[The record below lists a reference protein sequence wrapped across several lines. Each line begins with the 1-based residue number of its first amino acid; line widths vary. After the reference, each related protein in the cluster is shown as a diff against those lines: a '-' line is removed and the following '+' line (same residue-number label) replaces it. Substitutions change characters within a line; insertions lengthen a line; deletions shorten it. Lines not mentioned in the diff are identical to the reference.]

1 MNSGRP
7 GVNRFELS
15 GSRAEA
21 RVGFPARG
29 DKLPEGGGCCRSPQR
44 GGRVRRVL
52 SGEFET
58 GNDENAPDS
67 DFVLWREEIVEFPT
81 KCYPFRQK
89 LLEISPILVKIY
101 Q

>member
-1 MNSGRP
+1 
-7 GVNRFELS
+7 
-15 GSRAEA
+15 
-21 RVGFPARG
+21 
-29 DKLPEGGGCCRSPQR
+29 
-44 GGRVRRVL
+44 VRRVL
-52 SGEFET
+52 SGKFEA